1 MRGPSPKQISQKTYH
16 QAIFVQTNIRNNSST
31 FKSDYGTKGS
41 MPDAVS
47 GSYRLL
53 IAPRQTP
60 VELNIS
66 AYWADTSEKVTAK
79 AIKDPKYA
87 SNKVG
92 ILSVCLVFT
101 ISRGRGNDCPA

>member
-1 MRGPSPKQISQKTYH
+1 
-16 QAIFVQTNIRNNSST
+16 
-31 FKSDYGTKGS
+31 

-47 GSYRLL
+47 GSNTFL

-66 AYWADTSEKVTAK
+66 AYYADTSAKVTAK

-87 SNKVG
+87 SDKVD
-92 ILSVCLVFT
+92 IHSVCFVFT
-101 ISRGRGNDCPA
+101 ISQDRGNDGPA